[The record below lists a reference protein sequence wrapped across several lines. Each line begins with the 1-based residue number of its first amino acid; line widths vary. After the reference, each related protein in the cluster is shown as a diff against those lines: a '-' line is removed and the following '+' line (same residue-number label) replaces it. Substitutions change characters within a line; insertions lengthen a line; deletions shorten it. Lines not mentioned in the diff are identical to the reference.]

1 VTTATIDGLVSWDMA
16 HRRAIVMPLVLAL
29 AALASC
35 GSLPAAPDASREL
48 PPLDACA
55 LLLDEDADPGGIH
68 GLLRVRAPIELTVG
82 QEAAK
87 CSFGTPEPP
96 IMVVSLE
103 VRRLD
108 SAAAARKQQKGSE
121 PMLPKLSGAPVEVVE
136 GIGDRAVWAGG
147 RLDQLQVLAGELRLI
162 VTVEVGEESG
172 RRDHATRITRSA
184 LERLQPS
191 TSTTG
196 PP

>member
-1 VTTATIDGLVSWDMA
+1 VTTGMKRGLVSWDMVG
-16 HRRAIVMPLVLAL
+16 RLVLVTSLVLTL

-35 GSLPAAPDASREL
+35 GSPQEVPEASRAL

-55 LLLDEDADPGGIH
+55 LLLAEDADPGGTY
-68 GLLRVRAPIELTVG
+68 GLLRVRAPIEPTVG
-82 QEAAK
+82 QDAAK

-103 VRRLD
+103 VRRLA

-121 PMLPKLSGAPVEVVE
+121 PMLPKLSGVPVEVVE

-147 RLDQLQVLAGELRLI
+147 RLDQLQVVAGELRLI

-172 RRDHATRITRSA
+172 RRDHATRIATSA
-184 LERLQPS
+184 LERLRDPAPAADS
-191 TSTTG
+191 E
-196 PP
+196 

>member
-1 VTTATIDGLVSWDMA
+1 MA
-16 HRRAIVMPLVLAL
+16 CRLAILTSLGLAL
-29 AALASC
+29 AALAAC
-35 GSLPAAPDASREL
+35 GSPPGAPNASRPL

-55 LLLDEDADPGGIH
+55 LLLAEDADPGGVY

-82 QEAAK
+82 QDAAK

-108 SAAAARKQQKGSE
+108 SAATARKQQKGSE
-121 PMLPKLSGAPVEVVE
+121 PMLPKLSGVPVEVVE

-147 RLDQLQVLAGELRLI
+147 RLDQLQVVVADLRLI
-162 VTVEVGEESG
+162 VTVEV
-172 RRDHATRITRSA
+172 A
-184 LERLQPS
+184 
-191 TSTTG
+191 
-196 PP
+196 